1 MNTMKIEV
9 QTTVSTDIKKTWDFY
24 TNPQHIV
31 NWNFASDDWQ
41 CPQAEN
47 DLRVGGKY
55 RATMEAKDGSSAF
68 DFEAVYTEISSG
80 EKLSFTMTDGRQVD
94 VVFNSVRDKT
104 TVTVTFD
111 PEQEN
116 DIKLQKEGWQ
126 AILDSFKRYA
136 DAN

>member
-80 EKLSFTMTDGRQVD
+80 EKFSFTMTDGRQVD

-116 DIKLQKEGWQ
+116 NIKLQKEGWQ

>member
-9 QTTVSTDIKKTWDFY
+9 QTTVSADIKKTWDFY

-41 CPQAEN
+41 CSQAEN

-68 DFEAVYTEISSG
+68 DFEAVYTEILSG
-80 EKLSFTMTDGRQVD
+80 EKFSFTMTDGRQVD